1 MGSDMRNRSAEL
13 HVRWKHNMRPRK
25 LAALCLVVAAA
36 VPAVA
41 FAKRMVSID
50 DMDLAPA
57 DFALHGRALG
67 NAKAAT
73 GGAAYLAGSRIAI
86 AGNGVLVID
95 ADSGN
100 LMSTTA
106 ENKLL
111 AKLSIGRD
119 AGLLAYDPVTS
130 RAYVAD
136 RRGDRIVVVDTSKD
150 TLAVTASWKTPVE
163 PYGVA
168 LSPDRKTLLVSTI
181 ADRTLVA
188 FDTDEGAEKWRTGL
202 GKEPRGIAISPDG
215 SRALVALLA
224 TGTVDQVD
232 LTESHKA
239 EHIAL
244 STTQGKRNDVDAF
257 ARASFS
263 VAFMGNGEAVVPF
276 QRETPVQRADA
287 GERTGSYGGGVE
299 PPITQQ
305 LAFVGFSPRGTQQVT
320 AGTSGLQ
327 ARALVWDAQRDS
339 LFVAS
344 FANDQI
350 QQIKDASKSTVAP
363 GAIISVANAKGAC
376 GPDVLAVKPYGSVV
390 VWCSLSRTVA
400 QLDSKISTAV
410 VASAPLT
417 DSALTAEQ
425 HRGMELFTTSSAAIS
440 QRGALACASCHPDN
454 RADGLSWRID
464 KHVLQTPLLSG
475 RIVGTHPYKWD
486 GGDKDLNASLTS
498 TMKRLGGFGLKKDE
512 TAALSAYVESL
523 PAVRSPSRDATAVA
537 HGKALFDSE
546 GCQSCH
552 SGASFTD
559 NERHKLSGTL
569 PESDTPSL
577 VGVAASSPYF
587 PDGSAATLEALLRD
601 RGAVHGM
608 ADTSK
613 LSDKDVGDLTA
624 FLETL

>member
-1 MGSDMRNRSAEL
+1 
-13 HVRWKHNMRPRK
+13 MRPRN

-36 VPAVA
+36 VPAVSY
-41 FAKRMVSID
+41 AKRMVDID
-50 DMDLAPA
+50 EMDMAVP

-67 NAKAAT
+67 GTKSAT
-73 GGAAYLAGSRIAI
+73 GGAAYLAGSRIAV

-106 ENKLL
+106 DNKLL
-111 AKLSIGRD
+111 AKLSIGRE

-136 RRGDRIVVVDTSKD
+136 RRGDRIVVVDTSQE
-150 TLAVTASWKTPVE
+150 TLSVVASWKTPVE

-168 LSPDRKTLLVSTI
+168 LAPDRKTLLVSTI

-188 FDTDEGAEKWRTGL
+188 FDTDKGSEKWRTGL
-202 GKEPRGIAISPDG
+202 GREPRGIAISPDG
-215 SRALVALLA
+215 TRALVALLA
-224 TGTVDQVD
+224 TGTVDQID
-232 LTESHKA
+232 LTEAHKS

-244 STTQGKRNDVDAF
+244 STTQGKRNEVDAF

-263 VAFMGNGEAVVPF
+263 VAFLGNGQAVVPF
-276 QRETPVQRADA
+276 QRETPVQRAGA
-287 GERTGSYGGGVE
+287 GERSGSYGGGFD

-305 LAFVGFSPRGTQQVT
+305 LAFVSFSGHGTQQVT
-320 AGTSGLQ
+320 ASTSGLQ
-327 ARALVWDAQRDS
+327 SRALTWDATHDS
-339 LFVAS
+339 LYVAS

-350 QQIKDASKSTVAP
+350 QRIKDASKSTVASDVVINV
-363 GAIISVANAKGAC
+363 GGGKTSC
-376 GPDVLAVKPYGSVV
+376 GPDGIAVKADGSVM
-390 VWCSLSRTVA
+390 VWCSLNRTVA
-400 QLDSKISTAV
+400 HVDGKNTAQIDT
-410 VASAPLT
+410 SAPLVE
-417 DSALTAEQ
+417 SALTTEQ
-425 HRGMELFTTSSAAIS
+425 HKGMELFTTSSAAIS

-464 KHVLQTPLLSG
+464 KHVLQTPLLAG

-512 TAALSAYVESL
+512 TGALSAYVESL
-523 PAVRSPSRDATAVA
+523 PAVRTPSRDATAVA
-537 HGKALFDSE
+537 HGKTLFDSE

-552 SGASFTD
+552 AGPSFTD
-559 NERHKLSGTL
+559 NERHKLTGTL

-577 VGVAASSPYF
+577 VGVGASAPYF
-587 PDGSAATLEALLRD
+587 HDGSAATLEALLRD

-613 LSDKDVGDLTA
+613 LSDKDVADLTA